1 MEEHAVLED
10 AKAAKDRIRAA
21 HRQRRAALTPQQ
33 LEVAGAAI
41 ARNGAGWAESL
52 TGGSPATVCVYLGV
66 GVEPPTLPLI
76 NTLHTNGYRV
86 LLPVCEPGR
95 ELAWV
100 FWDPEAGLEQSR
112 YAPILEPKGERHG
125 PDVAGTAAALFIP
138 ATAVDLAGNRVGQGG
153 GYYDKFLGH
162 LATAGKEIPLAAVI
176 YDEELLPAGQIP
188 EEEFDRPVPA
198 VLAPAGFQVL
208 ASHP

>member
-1 MEEHAVLED
+1 MHVLED
-10 AKAAKDRIRAA
+10 AKAAKNRIRTE
-21 HRQRRAALTPQQ
+21 HRRRRATLTSEQVA
-33 LEVAGAAI
+33 VAGAAL
-41 ARNGAGWAESL
+41 ARHGVAWADSL
-52 TGGSPATVCVYLGV
+52 TGGAPATVCIYFGV

-76 NTLHTNGYRV
+76 SALHGNGYRV

-100 FWDPEAGLEQSR
+100 FWDPEAGFEQSKF
-112 YAPILEPKGERHG
+112 APILEPAGERHG
-125 PDVAGTAAALFIP
+125 PDVAATACALFIP
-138 ATAVDLAGNRVGQGG
+138 ATAVDESGNRIGQGG

-198 VLAPAGFQVL
+198 VLAPSGFRPL
-208 ASHP
+208 DSHG

>member
-1 MEEHAVLED
+1 VLED
-10 AKAAKDRIRAA
+10 ARETKTKIRTA
-21 HRQRRAALTPQQ
+21 HRRRRAVLTRQQ
-33 LEVAGAAI
+33 LEAAGTEI
-41 ARNGAGWAESL
+41 ARHGVGWAASL
-52 TGGSPATVCVYLGV
+52 AGGVRATFCVYFGV

-76 NTLHTNGYRV
+76 NALHNEGHRV

-100 FWDPEAGLEQSR
+100 FWDPDAGFEQSQ
-112 YAPILEPKGERHG
+112 YAPILEPVGERHG

-162 LATAGKEIPLAAVI
+162 LATAGKNIPLAAVI
-176 YDEELLPAGQIP
+176 YDEELLPAGEIP

-198 VLAPAGFQVL
+198 VLAPSGLRALDG
-208 ASHP
+208 HR

>member
-1 MEEHAVLED
+1 MLED
-10 AKAAKDRIRAA
+10 AKAVKDRIRTA

-33 LEVAGAAI
+33 LEAAGAAL
-41 ARNGAGWAESL
+41 ARHGAGWAHTL
-52 TGGSPATVCVYLGV
+52 TAGVPATVCVYFGV

-76 NTLHTNGYRV
+76 KALHNNRHSV

-100 FWDPEAGLEQSR
+100 FWDPEAGFERSR
-112 YAPILEPKGERHG
+112 FAPILEPAGERHG

-138 ATAVDLAGNRVGQGG
+138 ATAVDVRGNRIGQGG

-162 LATAGKEIPLAAVI
+162 LATAGKNIPLAAVI
-176 YDEELLPAGQIP
+176 YDEELLSAGQIP
-188 EEEFDRPVPA
+188 EEDFDRPVPA
-198 VLAPAGFQVL
+198 ILAPSGFRALAG
-208 ASHP
+208 A

>member
-1 MEEHAVLED
+1 MEEYTVLED
-10 AKAAKDRIRAA
+10 ARATKTRIRTA
-21 HRQRRAALTPQQ
+21 HRLRRAALTQQQ
-33 LEVAGAAI
+33 LEAAGSGI
-41 ARNGAGWAESL
+41 ARHGADWAASM
-52 TGGSPATVCVYLGV
+52 TGGAPATFCVYFGV

-76 NTLHTNGYRV
+76 NALHNNGHRV

-100 FWDPEAGLEQSR
+100 FWNPDAGFEQSR
-112 YAPILEPKGERHG
+112 YAPILEPQGDRHG

-162 LATAGKEIPLAAVI
+162 LATAGKNIPLAAVI
-176 YDEELLPAGQIP
+176 YDEELLPAGDIP

-198 VLAPAGFQVL
+198 VLAPSGL
-208 ASHP
+208 RLLDGHR

>member
-1 MEEHAVLED
+1 MHVLED
-10 AKAAKDRIRAA
+10 AKAVKNRIRTA
-21 HRQRRAALTPQQ
+21 HRQRRATLTPQQ
-33 LEVAGAAI
+33 IEAAGAAL
-41 ARNGAGWAESL
+41 ARHGAAWADSL
-52 TGGSPATVCVYLGV
+52 TGGARATVCVYFGV

-76 NTLHTNGYRV
+76 TALYNNGHSV

-100 FWDPEAGLEQSR
+100 FWDPAAGLEQSR
-112 YAPILEPKGERHG
+112 FAPILEPKGERHG

-138 ATAVDLAGNRVGQGG
+138 ATAVDAAGNRIGQGG

-162 LATAGKEIPLAAVI
+162 LATAGKNIPLAAVV

-198 VLAPAGFQVL
+198 ILSPSGIRVLSG
-208 ASHP
+208 HG

>member
-1 MEEHAVLED
+1 MLED
-10 AKAAKDRIRAA
+10 ARAVKDKIRTA

-33 LEVAGAAI
+33 LEAAGAAL
-41 ARNGAGWAESL
+41 ARHGVAWAHTLTAGA
-52 TGGSPATVCVYLGV
+52 PATVCVYFGV

-76 NTLHTNGYRV
+76 KALHNNGHRV

-100 FWDPEAGLEQSR
+100 FWDPEAGFERSR
-112 YAPILEPKGERHG
+112 FAPILEPAGERHG

-138 ATAVDLAGNRVGQGG
+138 ATAVDVRGNRVGQGG

-162 LATAGKEIPLAAVI
+162 LATAGKNIPLAAVI

-188 EEEFDRPVPA
+188 EEDFDRPVPA
-198 VLAPAGFQVL
+198 ILAPSGFRALAG
-208 ASHP
+208 A

>member
-1 MEEHAVLED
+1 MEEDTVLED
-10 AKAAKDRIRAA
+10 PKATKTRIRTA
-21 HRQRRAALTPQQ
+21 HRQRRAALSQQQ
-33 LEVAGAAI
+33 LEAAGAAI
-41 ARNGAGWAESL
+41 ARHGAGWAGSL
-52 TGGSPATVCVYLGV
+52 AGGAPATFCVYFGV

-76 NTLHTNGYRV
+76 NALHAGGHQV

-100 FWDPEAGLEQSR
+100 FWNADAGFEQSR
-112 YAPILEPKGERHG
+112 YAPILEPKGDRHG

-138 ATAVDLAGNRVGQGG
+138 ATAVDLSGNRVGQGG

-162 LATAGKEIPLAAVI
+162 LATAGKNIPLAAVI
-176 YDEELLPAGQIP
+176 YDEELLPAGEIP

-198 VLAPAGFQVL
+198 VLAPSGFL
-208 ASHP
+208 PLDGHH

>member
-1 MEEHAVLED
+1 MLED
-10 AKAAKDRIRAA
+10 AKAVKDRIRTA

-33 LEVAGAAI
+33 LEAAGAAL
-41 ARNGAGWAESL
+41 ARHGAAWAHTL
-52 TGGSPATVCVYLGV
+52 TAGAPATVCVYFGV

-76 NTLHTNGYRV
+76 NALHNNGHRV

-100 FWDPEAGLEQSR
+100 FWDPEAGFERSR
-112 YAPILEPKGERHG
+112 FAPILEPAGERHG
-125 PDVAGTAAALFIP
+125 PDVAGTAAALVIP
-138 ATAVDLAGNRVGQGG
+138 ATAVDVAGNRIGQGG

-162 LATAGKEIPLAAVI
+162 LATAGKNIPLAAVI

-188 EEEFDRPVPA
+188 EEDFDRPVPA
-198 VLAPAGFQVL
+198 ILAPSGFRALAG
-208 ASHP
+208 A